1 MLGRA
6 DAEAQA
12 VRLHRIRRPD
22 GRGGRA
28 AADVH
33 ELPRA
38 GVQLRPQLLG
48 IGARHAD
55 DRRHLA
61 LAGAGD
67 RRDPA
72 RLGPADRHRDGLERN
87 QRAGGRRAA
96 GGVRGSRAGRG
107 ARPAQEAK
115 VVPPLLQIRGVSKH
129 FGGFAA
135 LSEVSLEVAP
145 GERFGLI
152 GPNGSGKTTLIN
164 CVSGALRNES
174 GSIVFDGAEI
184 SRLPAYQ
191 RTRRGIAR
199 SFQIPRP
206 FKTMSVLENLV
217 VPLEYV
223 AHRRT
228 LHTADTWDEAMA
240 ILRQMGMAEKA
251 DSPSN
256 LLSQVELRKLEL
268 ARAMAARPRLLIS
281 DEAMA
286 GLAGNEV
293 DEVLKILFDLNAAGI
308 TIIMIEHIMQAV
320 MRFSQR
326 VICLDAGRII
336 CEGTST
342 EDIVNLGVAMVPE
355 GRRLFP
361 KLSVEENLLLGAF
374 RKPARPDIGRN
385 LAFSFEIFPVLAER
399 RRQLA
404 GSLSGGQQQML
415 AIGRALMSSPRLLL
429 VDEPSVGLAPILVSH
444 TITKI
449 KELKQ
454 RYGLTVLMAEQNFHQ
469 AIRIADRGYII
480 VHGEI
485 VFDGRTVAELEQNPL
500 VKNYYLGSAA

>member
-1 MLGRA
+1 
-6 DAEAQA
+6 
-12 VRLHRIRRPD
+12 
-22 GRGGRA
+22 
-28 AADVH
+28 
-33 ELPRA
+33 
-38 GVQLRPQLLG
+38 
-48 IGARHAD
+48 
-55 DRRHLA
+55 
-61 LAGAGD
+61 
-67 RRDPA
+67 
-72 RLGPADRHRDGLERN
+72 
-87 QRAGGRRAA
+87 
-96 GGVRGSRAGRG
+96 
-107 ARPAQEAK
+107 
-115 VVPPLLQIRGVSKH
+115 VSKH

-199 SFQIPRP
+199 SFRIPRP

-336 CEGTST
+336 CEGTPA
-342 EDIVNLGVAMVPE
+342 EIVKNPDVQKAY
-355 GRRLFP
+355 
-361 KLSVEENLLLGAF
+361 LGA
-374 RKPARPDIGRN
+374 
-385 LAFSFEIFPVLAER
+385 
-399 RRQLA
+399 
-404 GSLSGGQQQML
+404 
-415 AIGRALMSSPRLLL
+415 
-429 VDEPSVGLAPILVSH
+429 
-444 TITKI
+444 
-449 KELKQ
+449 
-454 RYGLTVLMAEQNFHQ
+454 
-469 AIRIADRGYII
+469 
-480 VHGEI
+480 
-485 VFDGRTVAELEQNPL
+485 
-500 VKNYYLGSAA
+500 